1 MRDGRKRLRTGAFVG
16 LLAMVF
22 VLVAA
27 SVSGAALLKAGGL
40 GSAATI
46 SLPEPVDTAFWLTAR
61 KGGGSAQIHTRG
73 LVELVSVRGC
83 ARPAPT
89 GQLPLTQIHIQ
100 TLTPGTG
107 GAAEHLIADSLREAR
122 AEPALNV
129 EVDVVALDDAEVRE
143 LEGRDRGRRSAMAAD
158 RHVERTGRELHAHR
172 AAGARGE
179 RLNMDLGERQL
190 ARRRGPGAA
199 SHADQPHRAARTD
212 LGRAAALARGQ
223 PECGVDGLRESWPL
237 IQARRT

>member
-100 TLTPGTG
+100 TLTPGAGGSVSVKLTTG
-107 GAAEHLIADSLREAR
+107 PLNMPICGQGASPSTVTAFKFAHLCVVKGDYVDF
-122 AEPALNV
+122 NV
-129 EVDVVALDDAEVRE
+129 EGGFGPGFPQGVRYEVF
-143 LEGRDRGRRSAMAAD
+143 G
-158 RHVERTGRELHAHR
+158 R
-172 AAGARGE
+172 AAGAVTDSFTSANGTNNGATLTGTAHAGV
-179 RLNMDLGERQL
+179 RLLL
-190 ARRRGPGAA
+190 AMVIA
-199 SHADQPHRAARTD
+199 T
-212 LGRAAALARGQ
+212 GRDARG
-223 PECGVDGLRESWPL
+223 CR
-237 IQARRT
+237 